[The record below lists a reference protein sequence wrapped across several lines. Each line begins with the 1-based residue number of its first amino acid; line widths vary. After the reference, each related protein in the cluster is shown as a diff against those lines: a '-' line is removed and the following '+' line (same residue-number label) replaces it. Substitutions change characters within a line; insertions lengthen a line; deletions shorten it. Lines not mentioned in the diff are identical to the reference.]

1 MTELRVALIVLGAV
15 FLAVLLLW
23 ERRRSTRKLSA
34 APPPEFSQPPLAAAP
49 TASLPARNRRM
60 EPSIEDFSP
69 GQAELPESLDVPT
82 IHPVEPMRVEVMR
95 EVAVDVPGAAARA
108 EVSREPVRPP
118 VSAVIRWPPPRTE
131 RVLTLRVVRTD
142 GQALP
147 GRALRL
153 ALEAAGMIH
162 GPQRI
167 FHMVDAEGCV
177 RASAA
182 NLMRPGSF
190 DPAQMDT
197 QEFRGLSL
205 FCVLPGPVAATRML
219 DELLEL
225 AHAVAGRLGAVAQ
238 DEQGAALVGE
248 RLAQLRRSLS
258 PQPPDGAPA

>member
-23 ERRRSTRKLSA
+23 ERRRSSHKLRA
-34 APPPEFSQPPLAAAP
+34 APPPELSQPPQGS
-49 TASLPARNRRM
+49 ASATSSPARSRRM

-82 IHPVEPMRVEVMR
+82 IHPVEPVRVEVMR
-95 EVAVDVPGAAARA
+95 EVAVDVPGAAAKA
-108 EVSREPVRPP
+108 EAAREPAQPAT
-118 VSAVIRWPPPRTE
+118 AVIRWPPPRTD
-131 RVLTLRVVRTD
+131 RVLTVRVVRAD
-142 GQALP
+142 GLALP
-147 GRALRL
+147 GRDLRL

-167 FHMVDAEGCV
+167 FHMVDAEGSV

-205 FCVLPGPVAATRML
+205 FCVLPGTVAATRML
-219 DELLEL
+219 DDLLGL

-238 DEQGAALVGE
+238 DEQGGALAGE

-258 PQPPDGAPA
+258 PPPPDGAPA

>member
-1 MTELRVALIVLGAV
+1 M
-15 FLAVLLLW
+15 
-23 ERRRSTRKLSA
+23 
-34 APPPEFSQPPLAAAP
+34 
-49 TASLPARNRRM
+49 PA
-60 EPSIEDFSP
+60 
-69 GQAELPESLDVPT
+69 T
-82 IHPVEPMRVEVMR
+82 
-95 EVAVDVPGAAARA
+95 
-108 EVSREPVRPP
+108 
-118 VSAVIRWPPPRTE
+118 AVIRWPPPRTE
-131 RVLTLRVVRTD
+131 RVLTVRVVRVD
-142 GQALP
+142 GHALP

-153 ALEAAGMIH
+153 ALEAAGMVH

-182 NLMRPGSF
+182 NLMRPGNF
-190 DPAQMDT
+190 DPAQMDA

-219 DELLEL
+219 DDLLEL

-248 RLAQLRRSLS
+248 RLALLRRSLS